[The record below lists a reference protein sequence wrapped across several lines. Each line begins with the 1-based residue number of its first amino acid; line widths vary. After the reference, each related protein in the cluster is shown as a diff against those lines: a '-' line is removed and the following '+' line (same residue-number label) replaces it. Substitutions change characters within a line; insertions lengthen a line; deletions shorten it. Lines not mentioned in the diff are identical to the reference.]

1 MGLITRPTKS
11 EDASTTM
18 SVMGRNFMNSPIMP
32 GHNSSGT
39 NTATV
44 VAVLAMIGQATS
56 PMPFLAARIGDCPSL
71 IRRWV
76 FSITTMPLST
86 SMPRASTSA
95 KSTIMFR
102 V

>member
-1 MGLITRPTKS
+1 MIRPTNK
-11 EDASTTM
+11 ELASTTM
-18 SVMGRNFMNSPIMP
+18 SVIGRNFMNSPMMP
-32 GHNSSGT
+32 GHMSSGM

-56 PMPFLAARIGDCPSL
+56 PMPFLAARNGDCPSL
-71 IRRWV
+71 MRRCV

-86 SMPRASTSA
+86 SMPSASTRL
-95 KSTIMFR
+95 KSTIMFS